1 MEFIKGVKEKDLL
14 EIRDVCEGAYEEQ
27 DIRMNGSVH
36 TIRDMGDVAFVV
48 LRKRDGLVQCVF
60 EEGVTAFDL
69 KALKR
74 LLAGG
79 GGRLFYTLGP
89 SGEGSRGEFGGPR
102 FL

>member
-14 EIRDVCEGAYEEQ
+14 EISDVCEGAYEGQ

-69 KALKR
+69 KTLKEASAVEVCGTVKKEERARMRR
-74 LLAGG
+74 LARWL
-79 GGRLFYTLGP
+79 LK
-89 SGEGSRGEFGGPR
+89 
-102 FL
+102 